1 MAFINVRITDEDIEK
16 YNLMDL
22 WDTYKADKTISVLNE
37 SKPYSFAIDRQSE
50 NWLIYLAM
58 VKDESWEPKHQ
69 SYTKEHIFILYYE
82 NHSYE
87 VRLIRK
93 KYEAKFSEVGHKVL
107 VRTIEWELKSIIPEP
122 DYFNKFSV
130 VLKEALEVYGERGL
144 SSQETKHIIICDF

>member
-1 MAFINVRITDEDIEK
+1 MAFVNERITDEDIEK
-16 YNLMDL
+16 YNLIDL
-22 WDTYKADKTISVLNE
+22 WDTYKADETLRVLNE

-50 NWLIYLAM
+50 NWLIYLAR
-58 VKDESWEPKHQ
+58 VKHESWEPKHQ
-69 SYTKEHIFILYYE
+69 SYTKEHIFILYHE

-107 VRTIEWELKSIIPEP
+107 VRTIGWGLKSIIPEP